1 MHNYF
6 EQEHAINDEDILGDV
21 TMDVHSHGSD
31 SDHQS
36 DFNMEDEDLE
46 FFEDETHEGAE
57 DNTHN
62 TSTESTTDNF
72 STDHEEQ
79 TQVSNIYIIFLHS
92 FKGK

>member
-46 FFEDETHEGAE
+46 FFEETHEGAE

-62 TSTESTTDNF
+62 TSTESTTVNF
-72 STDHEEQ
+72 STATMRNKH
-79 TQVSNIYIIFLHS
+79 
-92 FKGK
+92 K